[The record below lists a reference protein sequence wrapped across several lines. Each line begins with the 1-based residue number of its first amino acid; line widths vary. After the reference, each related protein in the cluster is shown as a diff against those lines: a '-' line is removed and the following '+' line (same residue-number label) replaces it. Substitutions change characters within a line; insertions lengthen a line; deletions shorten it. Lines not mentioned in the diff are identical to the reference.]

1 MAYTIYDKNGNERL
15 AVIDESLQPNAGR
28 FVEPQLEYSG
38 TWMGECFVTLNIK
51 SPVPIDFAIGD
62 YVLYR
67 GEKFVI
73 NYDPSVIKKATKK
86 STGDAFCYDNVKF
99 SALLYELSDVRM
111 LDFVI
116 DDNHLHWN
124 GLPRFSVFC
133 PSIEEFADRLQA
145 NTDRWCAENNIGSSE
160 KWVFITPNYYSS
172 STRCG
177 TDISDIY
184 EEYFSVTPD
193 TDDEMTNQ
201 NVSIDNMTVW
211 DAMKYIKETFGLNF
225 IVRGRAVIIGAAGIP
240 VDGIFQ
246 YGKDNGLYEIERVAD
261 SEQQIVT

>member
-15 AVIDESLQPNAGR
+15 ALIEESLQPNAGR
-28 FVEPQLEYSG
+28 FVEPQLEYNG

-62 YVLYR
+62 YVMYR

-99 SALLYELSDVRM
+99 SALSYELSDIRM

-116 DDNHLHWN
+116 DGNNLHWN

-145 NTDRWCAENNIGSSE
+145 NTDRWCHENGIGPAE
-160 KWVFITPNYYSS
+160 KWFFITPTRNLSVARAASGEVSS
-172 STRCG
+172 SDKATA
-177 TDISDIY
+177 SD
-184 EEYFSVTPD
+184 TA
-193 TDDEMTNQ
+193 T
-201 NVSIDNMTVW
+201 SI
-211 DAMKYIKETFGLNF
+211 
-225 IVRGRAVIIGAAGIP
+225 
-240 VDGIFQ
+240 
-246 YGKDNGLYEIERVAD
+246 
-261 SEQQIVT
+261 

>member
-15 AVIDESLQPNAGR
+15 ALIEESLQPNAGR
-28 FVEPQLEYSG
+28 FVEPQLEYNG

-62 YVLYR
+62 YVMYR

-99 SALLYELSDVRM
+99 SALSYELSDIRM

-116 DDNHLHWN
+116 DGNNLHWN

-145 NTDRWCAENNIGSSE
+145 TKDDPRKYPFGNFMRKANIDE
-160 KWVFITPNYYSS
+160 LPQFWNVLIRRC
-172 STRCG
+172 TR
-177 TDISDIY
+177 S
-184 EEYFSVTPD
+184 
-193 TDDEMTNQ
+193 
-201 NVSIDNMTVW
+201 
-211 DAMKYIKETFGLNF
+211 
-225 IVRGRAVIIGAAGIP
+225 
-240 VDGIFQ
+240 
-246 YGKDNGLYEIERVAD
+246 
-261 SEQQIVT
+261 